1 MTELEGWKELR
12 TVLRCRQLIFDRA
25 GNTWGYELLFRSGS
39 GAERAEIS
47 DQDFATMCVA
57 TCGFIESQR
66 HVDQTKKICINFT
79 ENLILQGAARGLLP
93 SVAVV
98 EVLETVVPTD
108 RILEELIGLKQQ
120 GYLVAIDDYEGAAL
134 QSPLPRDIAD
144 IIKVDLLGK
153 DVAWIADIYASIQDK
168 NALKL
173 AEKVDNRGNP
183 GGAQGD
189 RIRPSIRGST
199 LPSRKISAAGPCVP
213 RIWPASAFC
222 NSSTTPLFL
231 PKSC

>member
-1 MTELEGWKELR
+1 MTELKAGKSYEQFY
-12 TVLRCRQLIFDRA
+12 VARQPIFDRA

-79 ENLILQGAARGLLP
+79 ENLILQGAARGLPP

-134 QSPLPRDIAD
+134 QSPLLDIAD

-173 AEKVDNRGNP
+173 AEKVDNRE
-183 GGAQGD
+183 
-189 RIRPSIRGST
+189 T
-199 LPSRKISAAGPCVP
+199 LAVLKEI
-213 RIWPASAFC
+213 
-222 NSSTTPLFL
+222 
-231 PKSC
+231 